1 MGGGGI
7 LASVI
12 SFIGDSI
19 YTEGTGVKTFTTQYK
34 IDDIIEVNSS
44 NNKITIKKN
53 LSNAILSFSTNA
65 SMSDTYKLRVN
76 GTEVLSI
83 TGTNSKTTTMNLN
96 ANDEIDIYRSATG
109 TTNTV
114 HLMIQSDIKLLY

>member
-1 MGGGGI
+1 
-7 LASVI
+7 
-12 SFIGDSI
+12 
-19 YTEGTGVKTFTTQYK
+19 
-34 IDDIIEVNSS
+34 
-44 NNKITIKKN
+44 
-53 LSNAILSFSTNA
+53 
-65 SMSDTYKLRVN
+65 MSDTYKLRVN